1 MASLDVPKNPWKLWI
16 FSPRQYSC
24 TPWCLIFFFFDL
36 GSRRKTCRWKVRLSA
51 MIWSYWNHECD
62 VQWMYDVSLS
72 VAELFVCGGDISNSN
87 FINFVTRWQD
97 SWFYSQFTILSQ
109 FYDAINGICG
119 LKTPR
124 KDRSFFFPGRLVRK
138 ARISSSQFSSA
149 RNRHWQWHRV
159 TGSFS
164 GWEKLCGHFGCWSC
178 RCFET
183 YGIWKACPLKGTVCK
198 RIQDRLNH
206 PWKTQRAIF
215 LRQMDCWFFGV
226 SKIISEIDVT
236 VTAGSFLPAVLHHR
250 PVQFEV
256 RVIPY
261 FRPWR
266 EKSPLTWTFRRS
278 QLECALAN
286 WHFLGPKN

>member
-97 SWFYSQFTILSQ
+97 SWFNSQFTILSQ
-109 FYDAINGICG
+109 FYDGINGICG

-124 KDRSFFFPGRLVRK
+124 KDRSFLFFFREDWCAKQESVLP
-138 ARISSSQFSSA
+138 SS
-149 RNRHWQWHRV
+149 HPLGID
-159 TGSFS
+159 TGSDT
-164 GWEKLCGHFGCWSC
+164 E
-178 RCFET
+178 
-183 YGIWKACPLKGTVCK
+183 
-198 RIQDRLNH
+198 
-206 PWKTQRAIF
+206 
-215 LRQMDCWFFGV
+215 
-226 SKIISEIDVT
+226 
-236 VTAGSFLPAVLHHR
+236 
-250 PVQFEV
+250 
-256 RVIPY
+256 
-261 FRPWR
+261 
-266 EKSPLTWTFRRS
+266 S
-278 QLECALAN
+278 QG
-286 WHFLGPKN
+286 HFLGERSSVATLAVDLVDALRLTGSGRPVP